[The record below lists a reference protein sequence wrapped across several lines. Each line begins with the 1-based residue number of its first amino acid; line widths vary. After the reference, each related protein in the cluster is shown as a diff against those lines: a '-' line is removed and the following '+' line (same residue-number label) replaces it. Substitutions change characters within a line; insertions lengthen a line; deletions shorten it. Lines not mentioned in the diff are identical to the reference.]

1 MKLRQS
7 PTGRAGTRRLATA
20 VIAAGLVVAACSSS
34 AATPAPA
41 TSAPAAS
48 TPAATSA
55 ATAPAS
61 AATNSGNLSVTFVPK
76 NLGNPYFDTS
86 DKGGEKAVKEFGGT
100 YDRVAPTAA
109 SPSGQVPFINT
120 LMQQGVGAIALSATD
135 PQALCDAL
143 NAARKAGVKV
153 VTYDSDTNK
162 ECRDVFVL
170 QATAEG
176 IAKAQVD
183 IIAKQI
189 GDTGEI
195 AFCSGVANAPTQNGW
210 IDLMKKDLAANHP
223 NIKVVDTVYG
233 DDVDQTALDKVAGLI
248 QAYPNLKGIVAPDT
262 VCIAAGGRYL
272 QTSEKKGKVAL
283 TGLGLPLQMKP
294 YVLDGTVQEFALWDP
309 GQLGYLASY
318 AAKALIEGTITG
330 KQGDKFD
337 AGSLGSFEV
346 GADGVVLLGPPTVFD
361 KNNIEQFNF

>member
-1 MKLRQS
+1 MKLHQS
-7 PTGRAGTRRLATA
+7 LTGRAGTRRLMIA
-20 VIAAGLVVAACSSS
+20 VVAAGLVVGACSST

-41 TSAPAAS
+41 TTAPAAS
-48 TPAATSA
+48 TPAETSA
-55 ATAPAS
+55 AT
-61 AATNSGNLSVTFVPK
+61 GNLSVTFVPK

-86 DKGGEKAVKEFGGT
+86 DKGGEIAVKEFGGT

-120 LMQQGVGAIALSATD
+120 LMQQGVGAIVLSATD
-135 PQALCDAL
+135 PVALCDSL
-143 NAARKAGVKV
+143 NAARAAGVKV

-162 ECRDVFVL
+162 ECRDIFVL

-189 GDTGEI
+189 GDAGEI

-210 IDLMKKDLAANHP
+210 IDLMKKDIADNHP
-223 NIKVVDTVYG
+223 NITVVDTVYG
-233 DDVDQTALDKVAGLI
+233 DDVDQTALDKVAGLV

-272 QTSEKKGKVAL
+272 QTSEKKGKIAL

-309 GQLGYLASY
+309 GQLGYLASW
-318 AAKALIEGTITG
+318 ASKALIEGAITG
-330 KQGDKFD
+330 KEGDKFD
-337 AGSLGSFEV
+337 AGSLGSYEV

-361 KNNIEQFNF
+361 KNNIEDFNF